1 MSELLTAIQM
11 TKDVITVTVSSQDEK
26 MSLKLLT
33 AFDKTKDVIR
43 DTDCNSDDDGCFW
56 ATDSYPDD

>member
-33 AFDKTKDVIR
+33 VFDMTKDVIR
-43 DTDCNSDDDGCFW
+43 NTDSNSDDQEF
-56 ATDSYPDD
+56 S